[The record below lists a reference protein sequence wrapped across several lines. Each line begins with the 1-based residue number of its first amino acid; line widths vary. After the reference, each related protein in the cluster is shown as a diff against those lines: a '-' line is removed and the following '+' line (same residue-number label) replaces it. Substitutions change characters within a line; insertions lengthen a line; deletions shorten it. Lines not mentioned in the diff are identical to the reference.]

1 LKSTS
6 SPVYIL
12 IAALLP
18 PIEDSPAES
27 LGFPPE
33 RSNLMYGMY
42 PYERPIAVKGRLCEK
57 DWLIMVIYKAEQ
69 TIHPTLVGKRG
80 RRRPARSLTG
90 FDFAFDAILIVLGVC
105 LLGSS
110 MIEVFRERP
119 ELWSS
124 GCLLFINGVLSGLGF
139 MLAVRKGRPLFVTV
153 FYFDFIFFSVG
164 PLQQIQI
171 MEDPIYAETNLVN
184 FAILLCVA
192 FSVTGLTFL
201 FFNRLPIYSQKRI
214 RKFLSRSIDTDH
226 FQPGVLFFTSAGL
239 STALLYIF
247 MPALF
252 VSRDAVD
259 HLWEVNFTKSISVLF
274 FSYLN
279 PLSVISAIVGLIAAR
294 HARSPPWTVAFSL
307 CLLVALLINN
317 PVNTA
322 RFKVAILTVLMF
334 MLYFGWRNTRAL
346 ASYLIFGTF
355 VSAALNVFRYDV
367 PSDDYVESLQVGQ
380 RFFVSFVSMDY
391 HILNLICYTIKYTD
405 NYGYSFGANILSYF
419 LFFIP
424 RPLWEGKSDN
434 IGVYLLPFI
443 KQYRYYGTDNLS
455 SPLVS
460 EGYFA
465 FGLIGAILLP
475 AMAFFAL
482 SFIERRAVAAE
493 YLSPWHFMI
502 CASPMLTMIL
512 MRGPLI
518 VGYSEFW
525 GTFAAILTSVL
536 LLRLRM

>member
-1 LKSTS
+1 
-6 SPVYIL
+6 
-12 IAALLP
+12 
-18 PIEDSPAES
+18 
-27 LGFPPE
+27 
-33 RSNLMYGMY
+33 
-42 PYERPIAVKGRLCEK
+42 
-57 DWLIMVIYKAEQ
+57 
-69 TIHPTLVGKRG
+69 VGKRG

-90 FDFAFDAILIVLGVC
+90 FDFAFDAILIVLGAC
-105 LLGSS
+105 LLGFSL
-110 MIEVFRERP
+110 IEVFRERP

-184 FAILLCVA
+184 FAILLCAA
-192 FSVTGLTFL
+192 FSLTGLAFL
-201 FFNRLPIYSQKRI
+201 LFNRLPIFSQKRT
-214 RKFLSRSIDTDH
+214 RRFLSRSIFTDH
-226 FQPGVLFFTSAGL
+226 FQPVVLFFTSAGL
-239 STALLYIF
+239 STALLFFF

-252 VSRDAVD
+252 VSREAFDDLLAVHFD
-259 HLWEVNFTKSISVLF
+259 KTTMIFF

-279 PLSVISAIVGLIAAR
+279 PLSVISAVIGVVAAR
-294 HARSPPWTVAFSL
+294 RARSTQWTVAFSL
-307 CLLVALLINN
+307 CLLVALVINN
-317 PVNTA
+317 PVNAA
-322 RFKVAILTVLMF
+322 RFRASTLIVFML

-346 ASYLIFGTF
+346 ASFLIFGTF
-355 VSAALNVFRYDV
+355 VSAALNLFRYDS
-367 PSDDYVESLQVGQ
+367 PSDDYVESLQAGQ
-380 RFFVSFVSMDY
+380 RFFDSMDY
-391 HILNLICYTIKYTD
+391 HILNLICHTIKYTD
-405 NYGYSFGANILSYF
+405 NYGYSFGANILSSF

-424 RPLWEGKSDN
+424 RALWEAKSEHVGFY
-434 IGVYLLPFI
+434 ILPFV

-482 SFIERRAVAAE
+482 SFIERRAAAAE
-493 YLSPWHFMI
+493 HGSPWHFMA

-518 VGYSEFW
+518 VGYPEFW

-536 LLRLRM
+536 LLGTPGGRRTGTLRPP